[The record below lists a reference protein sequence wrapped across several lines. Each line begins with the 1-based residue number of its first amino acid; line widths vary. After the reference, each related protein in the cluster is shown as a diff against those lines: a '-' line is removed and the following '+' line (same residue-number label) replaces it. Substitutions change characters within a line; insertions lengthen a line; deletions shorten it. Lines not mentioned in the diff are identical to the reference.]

1 MRAMPSLREL
11 QQEFV
16 AAVLEDG
23 AATTLAITPARDAP
37 ERVAIYRRAVF
48 ANYRNALGATF
59 PVVARLTGTP
69 FFNAAVDAFVRAH
82 PSTSGDLNIY
92 GDGLATFLADY
103 APATELPYLPDV
115 ARLEWAI
122 DEASRAL
129 DAPRAPESVLA
140 ALGAVVADRL
150 PAMRV
155 ILEPSCR
162 LVASRYP
169 ILRIWQVNQPDHE
182 DDDRVSLDQ
191 GGQALLI
198 RRDEQGIALE
208 SLGDGEFAWLSALA
222 TGAALGIAIDA
233 ALEADAAFDLGTALS
248 THIAA
253 GTIASIIA

>member
-1 MRAMPSLREL
+1 MPSLREL

-16 AAVLEDG
+16 AAVLEDD
-23 AATTLAITPARDAP
+23 AKTTLAITPAGDASA
-37 ERVAIYRRAVF
+37 RFAIYRRAVF

-69 FFNAAVDAFVRAH
+69 FFNAAVDAFVHAH
-82 PSTSGDLNIY
+82 PSRSGDLNVY
-92 GDGLATFLADY
+92 GDGFATFLADY

-122 DEASRAL
+122 DEAGRAP

-140 ALGAVVADRL
+140 ALGAVVPDRL
-150 PAMRV
+150 AALHA

-169 ILRIWQVNQPDHE
+169 ILRLWQVNQPDHQ
-182 DDDRVSLDQ
+182 DDDRVSLDE

-198 RRDEQGIALE
+198 RRDEHGIALE
-208 SLGDGEFAWLSALA
+208 SLGNGEFGWLSALA
-222 TGAALGIAIDA
+222 AGAALGNAIDA

-248 THIAA
+248 THIAG